1 MIINLPDDKTAV
13 LRDPR
18 KLTEGQSEALEDVQ
32 FELLQLDMVQ
42 NILKNKG
49 LKGFEEIQDA
59 DANEQIATI
68 GLAGFKLIRKMRRV
82 SVLTYVKSW
91 DFGDKVDMETLLDV
105 PAETVRDIFEQIGK
119 VIKAVGAP
127 KLNLEV
133 DPDPESPTQH
143 SGD

>member
-1 MIINLPDDKTAV
+1 MIINLSDDKTAV

-18 KLTEGQSEALEDVQ
+18 KLTERQSEALEDVQ
-32 FELLQLDMVQ
+32 FELMQLKMVQ
-42 NILKNKG
+42 DILKTKG

-59 DANEQIATI
+59 DAAEQIGTI
-68 GLAGFKLIRKMRRV
+68 GIEGFKLIRKLRRV

-91 DFGDKVDMETLLDV
+91 DFGDKVDMETLLDL
-105 PAETVRDIFEQIGK
+105 PAESVREIFDQIGK
-119 VIKAVGAP
+119 VLQAVGGP

-133 DPDPESPTQH
+133 NPDPESPTQH